1 MKKALR
7 ADVGPFEREFMFKAG
22 WEGTVS
28 YFAGSGYE
36 MRNAD
41 KRDLFETMLQ
51 HYSLRGFGEFR
62 VRRFDQSHKII
73 EVSSSD
79 TMEAWAFQANK
90 DLQREPVCSYTS
102 GILAAITKL
111 IFSPDAESGEDFRA
125 AEIECTATGAR
136 ECRFVIAPASELPK
150 LVPGLEALR
159 ESTPEHVLRLNE
171 EILMRNLE
179 LQSLNLTLER
189 QIRKKTED
197 LTRWEEN
204 YRSLMD
210 ICPDPIVICTIEG
223 NIRSVNHAAAVM
235 LGYDA
240 KAEVEGLS
248 IKSILRGGPVEWER
262 LLWQIEKE
270 GAVRDYLVELS
281 RRDGGKAL
289 GELSAKFAEFSS
301 GRSVEAVIRDVTERQ
316 VIQAQIAEAR
326 SEAEFLND
334 LMSHDITNYAMSAL
348 YFLRNLEKS
357 RNLSEEDRRL
367 LGVVLKDL
375 QGAYELSSSVR
386 DLARVKSSTEEDVE
400 VRELQSMI
408 AEGIEEAKRLYSE
421 RKVKVNFDRS
431 SEPRFVRA
439 NALIPRIFTN
449 ILTNA
454 IKFDPSSEVVV
465 DVEIANEV
473 RQGVAYWKVTIS
485 DYGGGIP
492 DEEKEKVF
500 ERFHRL
506 DASIPGTGLGLYV
519 VRFIARSIGGDV
531 WAEDRVS
538 GDHTKGTRMVIL
550 LPKATERQVAG
561 SGRARV

>member
-1 MKKALR
+1 
-7 ADVGPFEREFMFKAG
+7 
-22 WEGTVS
+22 
-28 YFAGSGYE
+28 
-36 MRNAD
+36 
-41 KRDLFETMLQ
+41 
-51 HYSLRGFGEFR
+51 
-62 VRRFDQSHKII
+62 
-73 EVSSSD
+73 
-79 TMEAWAFQANK
+79 
-90 DLQREPVCSYTS
+90 
-102 GILAAITKL
+102 
-111 IFSPDAESGEDFRA
+111 
-125 AEIECTATGAR
+125 
-136 ECRFVIAPASELPK
+136 PASELPK
-150 LVPGLEALR
+150 LVPGLEALK

-197 LTRWEEN
+197 LTRSEEN

-223 NIRSVNHAAAVM
+223 NIKSVNHAAAVM

-301 GRSVEAVIRDVTERQ
+301 GRSVAAVIRDVTERQ

-367 LGVVLKDL
+367 LGVVLKDI

-421 RKVKVNFDRS
+421 RKVRINFDRS
-431 SEPRFVRA
+431 PEPRFVRA

-465 DVEIANEV
+465 DIEIANEV

-485 DYGGGIP
+485 DYGRGIP

-538 GDHTKGTRMVIL
+538 GDHTKGTRMVVL
-550 LPKATERQVAG
+550 LPKATERQVAS
-561 SGRARV
+561 SGRARA